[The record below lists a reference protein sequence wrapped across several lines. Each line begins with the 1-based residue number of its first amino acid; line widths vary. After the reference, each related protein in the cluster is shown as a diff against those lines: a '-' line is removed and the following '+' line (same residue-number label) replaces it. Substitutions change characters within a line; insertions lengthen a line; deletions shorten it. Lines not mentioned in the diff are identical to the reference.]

1 MRRYVGAAAALV
13 LVVWPGVAGGQGL
26 DDLASRVSAA
36 IEVAEGGLSEPRPE
50 LMDEVRA
57 TLGLPDRVEISGRP
71 IDVAPDQLLS
81 ALGGDSAAD
90 FEVALRRLRAMR
102 AAILETAAA
111 VPPAEAELRRDLAT
125 AGEAFGSSEPS
136 LLERIRRSIDAFLT
150 SLARRGVGALRGGP
164 AWILLVA
171 AAVLM
176 AVAVWRLRPGAV
188 PLAAV
193 PRRTGRPA
201 AEWRSRAEAA
211 RERGD
216 LTEAVVALYRS
227 LVAGLAERGLVEDR
241 PSLTAGE
248 IRAAAAEDPRLKA
261 VLSEATRRY
270 ERVRYGMDPPSE
282 ADLRALLEAERGAR
296 AA

>member
-1 MRRYVGAAAALV
+1 VRRYLGAAAALA
-13 LVVWPGVAGGQGL
+13 LVAWPGVASGQGL

-36 IEVAEGGLSEPRPE
+36 IEVAEEGLSEPRPQ
-50 LMDEVRA
+50 LMDEVRS
-57 TLGLPDRVEISGRP
+57 TLGLPDRVEVSGRP

-81 ALGGDSAAD
+81 ALGGDSTAD
-90 FEVALRRLRAMR
+90 FEVALRRLRTMR

-111 VPPAEAELRRDLAT
+111 SPPAEAELRRDLAT
-125 AGEAFGSSEPS
+125 SSEAFGSSEPS

-150 SLARRGVGALRGGP
+150 SLARRGAAALRGGP
-164 AWILLVA
+164 AWILLVG
-171 AAVLM
+171 AAVLV
-176 AVAVWRLRPGAV
+176 AVTVWRLRPGAV

-193 PRRTGRPA
+193 PRRTARPA
-201 AEWRSRAEAA
+201 GEWRARAEAA
-211 RERGD
+211 RGRGD

-248 IRAAAAEDPRLKA
+248 IRAAAAGDPRLGA

-282 ADLRALLEAERGAR
+282 ADLRALLEADRGAR